1 MIPNKLPGQMIVELV
16 IHRNQGPKFRTIQL
30 SKAWYTQNRTWRL
43 WRRGVVCMVIFF
55 ISGYMVEVWFWKV
68 STEASHGYGKK
79 TKFIPSKQKTQKKYR
94 DIHQLKL
101 ACCIVLDRV
110 GNYTNGKV
118 RLKNVTLILPPL
130 GEIGRLITSKRRL
143 KKYLLKISS
152 RQYIE

>member
-1 MIPNKLPGQMIVELV
+1 MGCKQEIKTPMIVGPGLAMLV
-16 IHRNQGPKFRTIQL
+16 KCLLFQGSDKFHYWGQGPKFRTIQL

-55 ISGYMVEVWFWKV
+55 ILGYMVEVWFWKV

-130 GEIGRLITSKRRL
+130 GEIGSLIT
-143 KKYLLKISS
+143 
-152 RQYIE
+152 